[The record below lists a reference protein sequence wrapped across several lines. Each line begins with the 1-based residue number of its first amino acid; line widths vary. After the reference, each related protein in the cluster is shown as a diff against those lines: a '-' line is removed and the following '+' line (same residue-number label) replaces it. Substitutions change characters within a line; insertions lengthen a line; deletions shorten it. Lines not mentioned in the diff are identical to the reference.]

1 MKKATKSRN
10 LIEDSDE
17 DKGETNSTRKKR
29 KVVDKAQSPYV
40 PDSSQS
46 QIVRSDHDELQEITP
61 NITQKRSYAEV
72 LRSGSARSSLSEGSE
87 GK

>member
-1 MKKATKSRN
+1 MN
-10 LIEDSDE
+10 SDE
-17 DKGETNSTRKKR
+17 EDWKTTSTRKKR
-29 KVVDKAQSPYV
+29 KVVVKPSYV
-40 PDSSQS
+40 PDSPHSQR
-46 QIVRSDHDELQEITP
+46 VGSDQDERQEITP